1 MKFLIDR
8 GELMR
13 RIELNYRR
21 LDEDEYYR
29 IGGVFSPASY
39 DWAAD
44 KEGRALLAFMS
55 HYKISGRKI
64 DCMEQLLSQLPSRL
78 NERGYM
84 GKIGGGV
91 ILEQQLSGHS
101 WLLRGLCEHYA
112 QFRDAQSME
121 LIRSITENLFL
132 PLSGQIGSYPV
143 RREQVECGGVS
154 GTELGESG
162 GWRLSTDVGC
172 AFMSIDGLSHVYE
185 LTLDERVGALLD
197 EMISVYLSIDRISL
211 RAQTHCTLSAARG
224 MMRLY
229 GVTGREEYLDG
240 AACIWHDYVRGGGMT
255 LTNQNL
261 NWWGRKNTWTEPCAI
276 VDSMMLSLELYKA
289 TQSAQYR
296 TAAARIWHN
305 GMATAQRDNGG
316 AGTDSIVCA
325 GGEKSL
331 YMKSYEAAFCCTMR
345 LAEGLWYAYEN
356 ADMLY
361 AEICGSLSR
370 DEYGVYRDG
379 DIIYGEP
386 SEELEK
392 FVLSFTEVDG
402 HKLTPIVKY
411 YGVPKEIIKTGS
423 QRIVFD

>member
-1 MKFLIDR
+1 MKLPIDR
-8 GELMR
+8 TELMH

-44 KEGRALLAFMS
+44 KEGRALLAFIS
-55 HYKISGRKI
+55 HYRISGKKI
-64 DCMEQLLSQLPSRL
+64 DCMEQLLSLLPHRL

-84 GKIGGGV
+84 GKIGGSV

-101 WLLRGLCEHYA
+101 WLLRGLCEHYEA
-112 QFRDAQSME
+112 FGDDRSVM
-121 LIRSITENLFL
+121 LIESVVNNLYL
-132 PLSGQIGSYPV
+132 PLAGRFSTYPIV
-143 RREQVECGGVS
+143 RDGVERSGVS
-154 GTELGESG
+154 GTELGETD

-172 AFMSIDGLSHVYE
+172 AFMSIDGLSHVYA
-185 LTLDERVGALLD
+185 LFRNERVKQLLD
-197 EMISVYLSIDRISL
+197 EMIDIFLKIDRISL

-229 GVTGREEYLDG
+229 AAANEQKYLLG
-240 AACIWHDYVRGGGMT
+240 AARIWEDYVNRGGMT

-261 NWWGRKNTWTEPCAI
+261 NWWQRKNTWTEPCAI
-276 VDSMMLSLELYKA
+276 VDSMMLSLALHAA
-289 TQSAQYR
+289 TGEEKYR
-296 TAAARIWHN
+296 TMAARIWHN

-316 AGTDSIVCA
+316 AGTDSVVCE

-345 LAEGLWYAYEN
+345 LAEGLRCAYEN
-356 ADMLY
+356 TDRLY
-361 AEICGSLSR
+361 AELCGSVVR
-370 DEYGVYRDG
+370 GKDGVYRDG
-379 DIIYGEP
+379 DLIYGEP
-386 SEELEK
+386 SGGIEN

-402 HKLTPIVKY
+402 HKLAPIVKY
-411 YGVPKEIIKTGS
+411 YGIPKEIIKTGS